1 MFHFSCNTFARKT
14 WELKNASAEFEIEEK
29 NRAFSVMMPNNGV
42 SLFFLGNA
50 SDKYQ
55 RQNEA
60 YDKQEQNLQ

>member
-1 MFHFSCNTFARKT
+1 MR
-14 WELKNASAEFEIEEK
+14 NASSHFEIKEK
-29 NRAFSVMMPNNGV
+29 KERAFSVKMPDNSV

-60 YDKQEQNLQ
+60 YDKQEQNLKQESNL